1 MHGDKVF
8 SLILAR
14 LGDFAFGK
22 LRGSFRSIFRLHY
35 DYPQKNPL
43 KYPISSWHHPV
54 RRKVAY
60 GEACRSCP
68 AAGSRHVKV
77 LTHISNCSI
86 VFLMYH
92 VLIIDDDE
100 SVRDALKDFLE
111 ENGFKVTTAPNG
123 RIGLELLKEDI
134 FDILLVDLM
143 MPGMGGLDVIK
154 ETSALHLTT
163 PVIMV
168 TAYASVQTAVD
179 AMKLGA
185 FDYVTKPFI
194 PDELLIVINRT
205 IELSR
210 VQRENVLLKKQL
222 KRKYDFEGLIG
233 DSIQMQ
239 KVYEI
244 IEKVADT
251 DSTILVTGRSGTGKE
266 LVAKTIHFNSSRSE
280 KPFVPLNCAAI
291 PRDLLESELFGH
303 EKGAFTGA
311 LVTRIGRFELAH
323 GGTLFLDEIGELD
336 PSLQV
341 KLLRVLQ
348 EREFE
353 RVGGTKTIKVD
364 VRIIAASNR
373 DLEKATREGKF
384 REDLFYRLNV
394 IPVHIPSLIE
404 RTEDIPLL
412 IDHFMHKF
420 SRKRKREPLRFSP
433 EAMECLLSYRWPGN
447 VRELENL
454 IERLTI
460 LVSENT
466 INVSDLP
473 EKFRQTAGT
482 EAGKD
487 AHMVK
492 TSGPLPNDDDIPD
505 SGINLN
511 AVIDNMERKLILRA
525 LEKTGGVKNKAA
537 ELLGL
542 NRTTLIEKL
551 KKKNIDFKKGF

>member
-1 MHGDKVF
+1 
-8 SLILAR
+8 
-14 LGDFAFGK
+14 
-22 LRGSFRSIFRLHY
+22 
-35 DYPQKNPL
+35 
-43 KYPISSWHHPV
+43 
-54 RRKVAY
+54 
-60 GEACRSCP
+60 
-68 AAGSRHVKV
+68 
-77 LTHISNCSI
+77 
-86 VFLMYH
+86 MYH

-210 VQRENVLLKKQL
+210 MQRENVLLKKQL

-251 DSTILVTGRSGTGKE
+251 DSTILITGRSGTGKE

-323 GGTLFLDEIGELD
+323 EGTLFLDEIGELD

-394 IPVHIPSLIE
+394 IPVHIPSLGE

-412 IDHFMHKF
+412 IDYFMHKF
-420 SRKRKREPLRFSP
+420 SRKRKREPLKFSP
-433 EAMECLLSYRWPGN
+433 EATGCLLSYRWPGN

-466 INVSDLP
+466 VDVSDLP
-473 EKFRQTAGT
+473 EKFRQATVT
-482 EAGKD
+482 ETGKG

-492 TSGPLPNDDDIPD
+492 TSGPSPEDDDIPD
-505 SGINLN
+505 LGINLN
-511 AVIDNMERKLILRA
+511 AVIDNMERKLIVRA

-551 KKKNIDFKKGF
+551 KKKHIDFKRLHTSEQQES